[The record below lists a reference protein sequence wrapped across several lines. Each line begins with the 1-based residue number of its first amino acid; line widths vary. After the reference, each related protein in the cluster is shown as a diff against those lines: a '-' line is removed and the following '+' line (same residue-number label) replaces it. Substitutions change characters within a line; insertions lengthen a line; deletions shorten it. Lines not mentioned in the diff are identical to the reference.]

1 MKKILNVLIVA
12 LGVSMLFASCKKEVL
27 ETAPA
32 GALSGAE
39 IFGDSQKAQ
48 SAVDGIYRMM
58 YSNGWSASW
67 AHENPGLAT
76 FTIVR
81 SLMGEDHFM
90 YSQGQ
95 GWFYFDY
102 CFNTTSDW
110 TNTSGR
116 QYATWNLFYS
126 LISQANYV
134 TDAEESLKKDKVG
147 QNVLGQAYAIRAFA
161 YYCLYESFCQGN
173 YTENKDKPGVPI
185 YTKGTNKD
193 TEGVGRG
200 TIEGLFKQINGDFEK
215 SIEYFTSGGQAQSHP
230 SHIDLYTA
238 YGLWARAALGQQDY
252 DRAGK
257 CAEEALKKP
266 DLEKVL
272 GMSELGKFNNRNMK
286 DVLWAFEITADQA
299 GLYGSFISHMAKD
312 GTYGARG
319 PQCVDYWLY
328 EDGMSDTDERR
339 AWGERVS
346 VKNKEG
352 KETGYYYV
360 NNKFGYANATTGV
373 ADMINM
379 RAEEMLITLAECK
392 CRKGEYADA
401 RALLEELYAKRYTA
415 KRDIS
420 SLTNSDE
427 VSLDTHIAPVT
438 LIDEILL
445 QRRIELWC
453 EGMGRVPDLRR
464 LNLGYSRSKLQS
476 EPTNAKPNDPRF
488 ILKIPLKEFD
498 SNTALD
504 MSKDQN

>member
-1 MKKILNVLIVA
+1 M
-12 LGVSMLFASCKKEVL
+12 
-27 ETAPA
+27 
-32 GALSGAE
+32 
-39 IFGDSQKAQ
+39 
-48 SAVDGIYRMM
+48 
-58 YSNGWSASW
+58 
-67 AHENPGLAT
+67 
-76 FTIVR
+76 
-81 SLMGEDHFM
+81 
-90 YSQGQ
+90 
-95 GWFYFDY
+95 
-102 CFNTTSDW
+102 
-110 TNTSGR
+110 
-116 QYATWNLFYS
+116 
-126 LISQANYV
+126 
-134 TDAEESLKKDKVG
+134 
-147 QNVLGQAYAIRAFA
+147 
-161 YYCLYESFCQGN
+161 
-173 YTENKDKPGVPI
+173 
-185 YTKGTNKD
+185 
-193 TEGVGRG
+193 
-200 TIEGLFKQINGDFEK
+200 FKQINGDFEK
-215 SIEYFTSGGQAQSHP
+215 SIGYFTSGGQTQSHP

-266 DLEKVL
+266 KLERVL

-312 GTYGARG
+312 GTYGIRG
-319 PQCVDYWLY
+319 PQCIDYWLY

-346 VKNKEG
+346 VKDKEG

-379 RAEEMLITLAECK
+379 RAEEMLLTLAECK

-415 KRDIS
+415 TRDIS
-420 SLTNSDE
+420 SITDSDE

-464 LNLGYSRSKLQS
+464 LNLGYSRSKLQP
-476 EPTNAKPNDPRF
+476 EQTDAKPNDPRF
-488 ILKIPLKEFD
+488 ILKLPLKEFD

-504 MSKDQN
+504 MAKDQN

>member
-1 MKKILNVLIVA
+1 M
-12 LGVSMLFASCKKEVL
+12 
-27 ETAPA
+27 
-32 GALSGAE
+32 
-39 IFGDSQKAQ
+39 
-48 SAVDGIYRMM
+48 
-58 YSNGWSASW
+58 
-67 AHENPGLAT
+67 
-76 FTIVR
+76 
-81 SLMGEDHFM
+81 
-90 YSQGQ
+90 
-95 GWFYFDY
+95 
-102 CFNTTSDW
+102 
-110 TNTSGR
+110 
-116 QYATWNLFYS
+116 
-126 LISQANYV
+126 
-134 TDAEESLKKDKVG
+134 
-147 QNVLGQAYAIRAFA
+147 
-161 YYCLYESFCQGN
+161 
-173 YTENKDKPGVPI
+173 
-185 YTKGTNKD
+185 
-193 TEGVGRG
+193 
-200 TIEGLFKQINGDFEK
+200 FKQINGDFEK

-312 GTYGARG
+312 GTYGAKG
-319 PQCVDYWLY
+319 PQCIDYWLY

-339 AWGERVS
+339 AWGERVL

-420 SLTNSDE
+420 SLTDSDE

-464 LNLGYSRSKLQS
+464 LNLGYSRSEKQS

-488 ILKIPLKEFD
+488 ILKLPLKEFD